1 MSGVDPKRPQKRPV
15 IQTGALKTGVFDWSL
30 GTPAVVIRPIS
41 SVTNDSDNCKPE
53 MDKCVLVKNYR
64 TDRRTLGLAALQRAR
79 VALSR
84 EEANLHP
91 DDAYHSARPKWS
103 K

>member
-1 MSGVDPKRPQKRPV
+1 
-15 IQTGALKTGVFDWSL
+15 
-30 GTPAVVIRPIS
+30 
-41 SVTNDSDNCKPE
+41 

-64 TDRRTLGLAALQRAR
+64 TDLRTLGLAALQRAR